1 MSMKLSHW
9 SPRVVPKVRGRR
21 QLKSDMG
28 GFSKPEGFWVS
39 VDGPCDWLEWTT
51 SEDFGRGAI
60 RHRVELVRDAKV
72 LFITN
77 VVELDAF
84 AKKYEKLYRFG
95 TFTDQGIDW
104 KAVAKDY
111 HGIIIAPYQWER
123 RLSRYS
129 KWYYGWDCASGCIWN
144 PKAIQ
149 SIDAIEDG
157 VILNE
162 NKGDH

>member
-1 MSMKLSHW
+1 
-9 SPRVVPKVRGRR
+9 
-21 QLKSDMG
+21 MG
-28 GFSKPEGFWVS
+28 GYSKPEGFWVS

-84 AKKYEKLYRFG
+84 AKKYEKLYRIG
-95 TFTDQGIDW
+95 SFTDQGIDW